1 LKKYIEWRKNRH
13 FPIREILVEQHEE
26 SFENSPL
33 NNDVSVTTDELE
45 QIQKY
50 CSNRAVRKFGYVKF
64 GLNIEKITKIF
75 NLLCNSN
82 SIESLSSKD
91 PSKNRTTS
99 PSSLSS
105 ISSTPSTPKEMIQW
119 VPASTITEKLCQS
132 VCTKCG
138 TFETP
143 LWRSGPDGAKTMC
156 NACGIRWQRSTRHF
170 SSGCSEKNEKPLLQ
184 HTNSLSVTIGKNST
198 SIDSFP
204 KNKSHA
210 IDNAKLNA
218 GDRNDMLARE
228 QTTQNGGDKNTE
240 KDTEMTTIKIDK
252 FSKENTLATTKERK
266 ERASIVT
273 LSPLEFEYNGIL
285 LHGWHVQRSR
295 RQNGK
300 TAGHI
305 DKYYLS
311 PEGKLFRSLK
321 LAKSFLD
328 KQNGILPSPAKRGRL
343 EKDDRGN

>member
-1 LKKYIEWRKNRH
+1 LKKYIDWRKNRH

-26 SFENSPL
+26 SFENSPS
-33 NNDVSVTTDELE
+33 NNDVSVTADELE

-50 CSNRAVRKFGYVKF
+50 CGNRAVRKFGYVKF

-82 SIESLSSKD
+82 CIESFSGKD
-91 PSKNRTTS
+91 PSRNRTTS

-105 ISSTPSTPKEMIQW
+105 VPSTPKEAIPW
-119 VPASTITEKLCQS
+119 VQASTITEKLCQS
-132 VCTKCG
+132 FCTKCG

-170 SSGCSEKNEKPLLQ
+170 SPEWSEKNGKPLLE
-184 HTNSLSVTIGKNST
+184 HASSLSVTIGKNST
-198 SIDSFP
+198 SVDSFP
-204 KNKSHA
+204 KDKSHA
-210 IDNAKLNA
+210 IDNAKSNA
-218 GDRNDMLARE
+218 GDMNDMLPTRE
-228 QTTQNGGDKNTE
+228 QATQNGGDQNTE

-252 FSKENTLATTKERK
+252 VSKENTLATTKERK

-273 LSPLEFEYNGIL
+273 LSPLEFEYNGIF

-311 PEGKLFRSLK
+311 PEGKLFRSFK

-328 KQNGILPSPAKRGRL
+328 KQNGILPSPTKRGRL